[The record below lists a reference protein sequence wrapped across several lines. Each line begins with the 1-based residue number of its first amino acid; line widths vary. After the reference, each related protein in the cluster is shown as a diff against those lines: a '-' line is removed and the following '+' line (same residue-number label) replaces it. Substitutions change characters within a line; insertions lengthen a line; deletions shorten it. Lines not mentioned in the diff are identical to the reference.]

1 MLDKYFRAAY
11 LDGQGKLTETEIKKE
26 ITLAWTIGGENPDF
40 PHIGVSTRN
49 SIQISVSERKINKDV

>member
-40 PHIGVSTRN
+40 PHIGVKAPETASKY
-49 SIQISVSERKINKDV
+49 QYQKER